1 MHSTHL
7 FVDSEA
13 VRQTARP
20 RRGPLRYPRRRR
32 SGQRSKGLRYGPPV
46 AHRWPEDEEEDFVP
60 WMEVPEPTTI
70 RRLWTYLHE
79 AVHMH
84 SAISPSLEGNN
95 YSSSEAEAEL
105 GALRILE
112 SEGLKLLLRVL
123 KAIRR
128 RIEFEARKD
137 FKIEVTPAGDVFPIR
152 GQPILPAPHAF
163 VRRAAVL
170 AEQDRRPSL
179 ARGASL

>member
-1 MHSTHL
+1 M
-7 FVDSEA
+7 
-13 VRQTARP
+13 
-20 RRGPLRYPRRRR
+20 
-32 SGQRSKGLRYGPPV
+32 
-46 AHRWPEDEEEDFVP
+46 P

-112 SEGLKLLLRVL
+112 SEGLKLSLRVL
-123 KAIRR
+123 KATRR
-128 RIEFEARKD
+128 RIEFEVRKD
-137 FKIEVTPAGDVFPIR
+137 FKEFGAKRSPIETIATK
-152 GQPILPAPHAF
+152 LPPEKPF
-163 VRRAAVL
+163 
-170 AEQDRRPSL
+170 SS
-179 ARGASL
+179 ARWRFMMISIAKTEGKKVGSGSFQSRTL